1 MRTLSFIYIE
11 LAAVREKILG
21 GRPALITLKTSIAI
35 TIPIIKH
42 L

>member
-1 MRTLSFIYIE
+1 MRTLLSVNIE